1 MEPSGSIAWVI
12 LQLLHISVVVAA
24 LFATEKIVTMLLD
37 EHCRPK
43 ERDEQEKHRQEH

>member
-1 MEPSGSIAWVI
+1 METPGSMPQVI

-24 LFATEKIVTMLLD
+24 LLVTEKFVTMLLD

-43 ERDEQEKHRQEH
+43 EQDEQEKHRQER

>member
-43 ERDEQEKHRQEH
+43 EQEKHRQEH